1 MKVNVK
7 WLWIIFSAHQAYTIL
22 NRLTASALTMR
33 IYAILSVVLMI
44 VVLIFI
50 MRFGFDKNYA
60 ERSTGNKMETIFCP
74 SFLSGS
80 IFLGLVLHYFR
91 FESVK
96 NAAFMRTAAFYY
108 GVFLLLYVL
117 FYLVA
122 HFLQRKLEIGWVKDK
137 YGAVFYTL
145 VGFFLFIFSVALF
158 H

>member
-1 MKVNVK
+1 MEVNVK
-7 WLWIIFSAHQAYTIL
+7 WLWIIFSAQQAYTIL
-22 NRLTASALTMR
+22 DRLTESTLIMS
-33 IYAILSVVLMI
+33 IYVILSVVLMV

-74 SFLSGS
+74 SLLSGS
-80 IFLGLVLHYFR
+80 IFIGLVLHYFR

-96 NAAFMRTAAFYY
+96 NAASIRTVAFYY

-137 YGAVFYTL
+137 YGALFYAL